1 MRGGVKRQATVTL
14 IVTDFDFSQKSHF
27 HFLSKLKLPVCP
39 VLRFVCVK
47 MPRFQI
53 GRLVAALN
61 LKFIYDISTY
71 FLHAFFAKHKD
82 GKD

>member
-47 MPRFQI
+47 IPRFQI
-53 GRLVAALN
+53 RLLVVAVN

-71 FLHAFFAKHKD
+71 FFFAKHKD